1 MRPGRYRSR
10 YRLHRRGSSAA
21 SKLRHMESNDNQK
34 LELVYTLFCDDV
46 RLEVGN
52 KLSYMGVFQT
62 IVVPQ
67 VPVWLPKLAVVN
79 HWRGAGAHLSEVRVL
94 MPDRQQAL
102 VVSQPARF
110 EITHGSADNISFFVN
125 VTFPVSGEYWVQ
137 TLVDS
142 NLFEERGLIV
152 SDEQLIAS
160 SGEESASVN

>member
-1 MRPGRYRSR
+1 MQPTQQQEPE
-10 YRLHRRGSSAA
+10 A
-21 SKLRHMESNDNQK
+21 K

-52 KLSYMGVFQT
+52 KLSYMGVFQS
-62 IVVPQ
+62 IIVPQ
-67 VPVWLPKLAVVN
+67 LPVWLPKLAVVN
-79 HWRGAGAHLSEVRVL
+79 HWRGDGGHLSEVRIL

-142 NLFEERGLIV
+142 NLFEERGLV
-152 SDEQLIAS
+152 VTDQQLIAS
-160 SGEESASVN
+160 PDDSSESVN